1 MALFVHIENQNL
13 LWNVITKTQQFSI
26 LYNESSPQEMEN
38 WFKNV
43 IEHFY
48 NKNSHIQ
55 LTNND
60 LNLLNRD
67 VVGFMVHSLASNY
80 EMKMNQKQMASSQ
93 IQPSQLQNTMKPV
106 TQYSRMA
113 QQQPYPPQQ
122 QPYPPQQQQSS
133 HLYVENKQEIY
144 NRQFNERQKE
154 YESMNMKPKPPDVN
168 FGDNVKD
175 EAITNMDELIK
186 IHQKQRE
193 EEIRKYEPNSTQ
205 NIPGSQTSIIKVS
218 NNENIRLLPDVVID
232 EGSQKIKKTV
242 SWSENGEKQDKL
254 VEDID
259 LLKSQV
265 LELFKQNSNLQNDI
279 SKILFLMTNSDTN
292 TNTINSK
299 ENKVDNHI

>member
-1 MALFVHIENQNL
+1 MALFVHIENQKL

-55 LTNND
+55 LTSND

-67 VVGFMVHSLASNY
+67 VVSFMVHSLNSNY
-80 EMKMNQKQMASSQ
+80 ELKMKKKQMASSQ
-93 IQPSQLQNTMKPV
+93 IQPSQLQNTMQPV

-113 QQQPYPPQQ
+113 QSSYPSQQQ
-122 QPYPPQQQQSS
+122 QPS
-133 HLYVENKQEIY
+133 HPYVENKQDIY

-186 IHQKQRE
+186 IHQRQRE
-193 EEIRKYEPNSTQ
+193 EEIRKYEPNPAQ
-205 NIPGSQTSIIKVS
+205 NIPGSQTSFIKVS
-218 NNENIRLLPDVVID
+218 NNENVRLLPDVVID
-232 EGSQKIKKTV
+232 ESSQKIKKTV

-254 VEDID
+254 LEDIH

-265 LELFKQNSNLQNDI
+265 LELFKQNSNLQNDM
-279 SKILFLMTNSDTN
+279 SKLLFLMTNNHTN
-292 TNTINSK
+292 TTTINS
-299 ENKVDNHI
+299 EEIKVDNHI